1 MDVDSCNENIENSR
15 RVVQFYMME
24 TEDIVPN
31 INLVLKNESWLI
43 VSINSQSI
51 TFRLSIEEIEFFKR
65 WRLK

>member
-1 MDVDSCNENIENSR
+1 MDVDSGNENIENSR

-43 VSINSQSI
+43 VSINSQST

-65 WRLK
+65 